1 VLPIGIVRTE
11 SMKQLIAPL
20 LALAVLSGGIS
31 RAEEARLRIATVD
44 MQALTQEYN
53 KTKSTRVKMEKDIA
67 RVKVDAEERM
77 KQLQALAKTVEDLK
91 KQIDDPSIAEAKRR
105 ELMNTRQLKGQE
117 LQTLQAELEDFMKRK
132 DRAVKEQI
140 MVEMKTILGEIR
152 EKVQKHAEAEDYD
165 YVLDKAGVSTSQVN
179 ILLYTKDATDITEVL
194 LKTINE
200 GVPAPEEAPAPEKA
214 PEGK

>member
-1 VLPIGIVRTE
+1 
-11 SMKQLIAPL
+11 MKQLIAPL

-31 RAEEARLRIATVD
+31 RAQEAARLKIATVD

-53 KTKSTRVKMEKDIA
+53 KTKTTRAKMEKDIA
-67 RVKVDAEERM
+67 RVKADGEQRM
-77 KQLQALAKTVEDLK
+77 KQLQELAKVVEDLK
-91 KQIDDPSIAEAKRR
+91 KQIDDPSIAETKRR
-105 ELMNTRQLKGQE
+105 DLMNTRQLKGQE
-117 LQTLQAELEDFMKRK
+117 LQTLQGELEDFVKRK

-140 MVEMKTILGEIR
+140 MVKMKTILGEIR
-152 EKVQKHAEAEDYD
+152 EKVQKHAEGEGYD
-165 YVLDKAGVSTSQVN
+165 YVLDKAGISTSQVP

-200 GVPAPEEAPAPEKA
+200 GVPGPEEAPAPEKT

>member
-1 VLPIGIVRTE
+1 
-11 SMKQLIAPL
+11 MKQLIAPL

-31 RAEEARLRIATVD
+31 RAQDDRLKIATVD

-53 KTKSTRVKMEKDIA
+53 KTKTTRAKMEKDIA
-67 RVKVDAEERM
+67 RVRVDGEERM
-77 KQLQALAKTVEDLK
+77 KQLQELAKTVEALK

-105 ELMNTRQLKGQE
+105 DLMNTRQLKGQE
-117 LQTLQAELEDFMKRK
+117 LQTLQADLEDFMKRK

-140 MVEMKTILGEIR
+140 LVDLKVILEEIR
-152 EKVQKHAEAEDYD
+152 SKVRTHAESEGYD
-165 YVLDKAGVSTSQVN
+165 YVLDKAGVSTSQVP

-200 GVPAPEEAPAPEKA
+200 GVPAPEEAAEPEKA
-214 PEGK
+214 PEEK

>member
-1 VLPIGIVRTE
+1 
-11 SMKQLIAPL
+11 MKQLIAPL
-20 LALAVLSGGIS
+20 LALAVFSGGIS
-31 RAEEARLRIATVD
+31 RAQEARLKIATVD

-53 KTKSTRVKMEKDIA
+53 KTKTTRIKMEKDIE
-67 RVKVDAEERM
+67 RVKADGTERM
-77 KQLQALAKTVEDLK
+77 KHLQELAKTVEDLK
-91 KQIDDPSIAEAKRR
+91 KQSDDPAISEAKRR
-105 ELMNTRQLKGQE
+105 ELMNSRQLKGQE

-140 MVEMKTILGEIR
+140 MVEMKVILDEIR
-152 EKVQKHAEAEDYD
+152 AKVQKHAEGEGYD
-165 YVLDKAGVSTSQVN
+165 YVLDKAGISTSQVP

>member
-1 VLPIGIVRTE
+1 
-11 SMKQLIAPL
+11 MKQLIAPL
-20 LALAVLSGGIS
+20 LALAVFSGGIS
-31 RAEEARLRIATVD
+31 RAQEARLKIATVD

-53 KTKSTRVKMEKDIA
+53 KTKTTRIKMEKDIE
-67 RVKVDAEERM
+67 RVKADGTERM
-77 KQLQALAKTVEDLK
+77 KHLQELAKTVEDLK
-91 KQIDDPSIAEAKRR
+91 KQSDDPAISEAKRR
-105 ELMNTRQLKGQE
+105 ELMNSRQLKGQE
-117 LQTLQAELEDFMKRK
+117 LQTLQADLEDFMKRK

-140 MVEMKTILGEIR
+140 MVEMKVILDEIR
-152 EKVQKHAEAEDYD
+152 AKVQKHAEGEGYD
-165 YVLDKAGVSTSQVN
+165 YVLDKAGISTSQVP

>member
-1 VLPIGIVRTE
+1 
-11 SMKQLIAPL
+11 MKQLIAPL

-31 RAEEARLRIATVD
+31 RAQEAARLKIATVD

-53 KTKSTRVKMEKDIA
+53 KTKTTRAKMEKDIA
-67 RVKVDAEERM
+67 RVKADGEQRM
-77 KQLQALAKTVEDLK
+77 KQLQELAKVVEDLK

-105 ELMNTRQLKGQE
+105 DLMNTRQLKGQE
-117 LQTLQAELEDFMKRK
+117 LQTLQGELEDFVKRK
-132 DRAVKEQI
+132 DRAVKEQN

-152 EKVQKHAEAEDYD
+152 EKVQKHAESEGYD
-165 YVLDKAGVSTSQVN
+165 YVLDKAGISTSQVP

-194 LKTINE
+194 LKSINE
-200 GVPAPEEAPAPEKA
+200 GVPAPEAAEPEKV

>member
-11 SMKQLIAPL
+11 TMKQLIAPL

-31 RAEEARLRIATVD
+31 RAQEAKLKIATVD

-53 KTKSTRVKMEKDIA
+53 RTKTTRAKMEKDIA
-67 RVKVDAEERM
+67 RVKADGEVRM
-77 KQLQALAKTVEDLK
+77 NDLKELAKTLDDLK
-91 KQIDDPSIAEAKRR
+91 KQIDDPTIAENKRR

-117 LQTLQAELEDFMKRK
+117 LQSLQTDLEDFMKRK

-140 MVEMKTILGEIR
+140 MIDLKSILGEIR
-152 EKVQKHAEAEDYD
+152 DKVQKHAEAEGYD
-165 YVLDKAGVSTSQVN
+165 YVLDKTGVSTSQVP

-200 GVPAPEEAPAPEKA
+200 GVPAPEEAPAPDK
-214 PEGK
+214 PTEGK

>member
-1 VLPIGIVRTE
+1 
-11 SMKQLIAPL
+11 MKQLIAPL

-31 RAEEARLRIATVD
+31 RAQDDRLKIATVD

-53 KTKSTRVKMEKDIA
+53 KTKTTRAKMEKDIA
-67 RVKVDAEERM
+67 RVRVDGEERM
-77 KQLQALAKTVEDLK
+77 KQLQELAKTVEALK

-105 ELMNTRQLKGQE
+105 DLMNTRQLKGQE

-140 MVEMKTILGEIR
+140 LVDLKVILEEIR
-152 EKVQKHAEAEDYD
+152 SKVRTHAESEGYD
-165 YVLDKAGVSTSQVN
+165 YVLDKAGVSTSQVP

-200 GVPAPEEAPAPEKA
+200 GVPAPEEAAEPEKA
-214 PEGK
+214 PEEK

>member
-1 VLPIGIVRTE
+1 
-11 SMKQLIAPL
+11 MKQLIAPL
-20 LALAVLSGGIS
+20 LALAVFSGGIS
-31 RAEEARLRIATVD
+31 RAQEARLKIATVD

-53 KTKSTRVKMEKDIA
+53 KTKTTRIKMEKDIE
-67 RVKVDAEERM
+67 RVKADGTERM
-77 KQLQALAKTVEDLK
+77 KHLQELAKTVEDLK
-91 KQIDDPSIAEAKRR
+91 KQSDDPAISEAKRR
-105 ELMNTRQLKGQE
+105 ELMNSRQLKGQE

-140 MVEMKTILGEIR
+140 MVEMKVILDEIR
-152 EKVQKHAEAEDYD
+152 AKVLKHAEGEGYD
-165 YVLDKAGVSTSQVN
+165 YVLDKAGISTSQVP

>member
-1 VLPIGIVRTE
+1 
-11 SMKQLIAPL
+11 MKQLIAPL

-31 RAEEARLRIATVD
+31 RAQDDRLKIATVD

-53 KTKSTRVKMEKDIA
+53 KTKTTRAKMEKDIA
-67 RVKVDAEERM
+67 RVKVDGEERM
-77 KQLQALAKTVEDLK
+77 KQLQDLAKTVEDLK

-105 ELMNTRQLKGQE
+105 DLMNTRQLKGQE

-140 MVEMKTILGEIR
+140 LVDLKVILDEIR
-152 EKVQKHAEAEDYD
+152 SKVRAHAESEGYD
-165 YVLDKAGVSTSQVN
+165 YVLDKAGVSTSQVP

-200 GVPAPEEAPAPEKA
+200 GVPAPEEAAEPEKA
-214 PEGK
+214 PEEK